1 MPMVTTRMREAV
13 PITMPSAVRMK
24 RTLLLQN
31 VSNEKA
37 RISPTAIFDRIGI
50 WVATLLMCPYRCYVG
65 GRGLAR
71 LQRDWGCFR
80 GQQQRRTTRAINYG
94 ADWGYLR
101 RLPALRRSCVDPCSS
116 YTIVT

>member
-13 PITMPSAVRMK
+13 RITMPSAVRMK

-50 WVATLLMCPYRCYVG
+50 WVATLLICPYRCYVG
-65 GRGLAR
+65 GRRLAR
-71 LQRDWGCFR
+71 ELGRKGARLLDALSRLGWYRPRNGERAALEGR
-80 GQQQRRTTRAINYG
+80 GELAG
-94 ADWGYLR
+94 
-101 RLPALRRSCVDPCSS
+101 V
-116 YTIVT
+116 